1 MKLRFAAALAIAFG
15 GFAGFLLIGAGQR
28 EGSPAMAEDAGADSL
43 STPVATSDFSGKQR
57 TEIGE
62 IIKEYLLAHPEI
74 IRDALAELQR
84 RQQEA
89 EVAAQIKAI
98 SDSKDLLFSSPNQV
112 VLGNP
117 NGDTTLVEFFD
128 YNCTYCKRA
137 HADMK
142 RLIEGDKNLRIVL
155 KEFPVLGEGS
165 VAAAQVAVRVNQLA
179 PERYA
184 EFHDKLISERGQVNG
199 ERALAVA
206 EEMGLDRQKIA
217 REVDSESVKATITEV
232 YDLAG
237 KLSLTGT
244 PSYVTAKE
252 VVVGAVGYDTLK
264 QKIEDARCL
273 AAIC

>member
-1 MKLRFAAALAIAFG
+1 
-15 GFAGFLLIGAGQR
+15 
-28 EGSPAMAEDAGADSL
+28 
-43 STPVATSDFSGKQR
+43 
-57 TEIGE
+57 
-62 IIKEYLLAHPEI
+62 
-74 IRDALAELQR
+74 
-84 RQQEA
+84 
-89 EVAAQIKAI
+89 
-98 SDSKDLLFSSPNQV
+98 
-112 VLGNP
+112 
-117 NGDTTLVEFFD
+117 
-128 YNCTYCKRA
+128 
-137 HADMK
+137 
-142 RLIEGDKNLRIVL
+142 
-155 KEFPVLGEGS
+155 VLGEGS

-252 VVVGAVGYDTLK
+252 VVVGAVGYETLK

-273 AAIC
+273 TANC